1 MKKQMKMKAIIA
13 AVALAVSPLAMAT
26 NYSGTTTIGAGQTVT
41 IDNSDTITQPSQ
53 FDLSD
58 GGVLNITYSGM
69 NTSYN
74 PNLGVVK
81 ANGGTIDDTTEDYG
95 GYTISGGTGFVAD
108 QNTGTLTMDTTSTD
122 SPENAAP
129 NIEGNQSL
137 EANSLIMAGPDS
149 QVLDFGASGV
159 NTTEDLAGGIVMGD
173 AQTADQT
180 YGITEDENSDVT
192 LGNLSIDGSGFITA
206 ASNGSNGSNTSS
218 LDIENGDLDVSGPDG
233 LTVTAAYDSDLTVN
247 LNGSTVDVPDGIN
260 FISEEASATAGTALN
275 IDAENATFDAGTSV
289 NLDAEISNG
298 APAGTLDP
306 VLNADLNDSTIESNL
321 DIETNAESQTPN
333 VNVNANN
340 LTVDGNL
347 SVSGIQGGN
356 DVIFNSDG
364 GSFGSIDSLEGGA
377 TLNLQSVSVGSQT
390 VNPGNAA
397 EGSIDLIGGTLN
409 ANDVSDTGETTMYG
423 GNLNIQSGGMSA
435 NSYQQYGGNLSFL
448 MTPNSMSKLTATD
461 GYDISGGDVL
471 INAAT
476 GKYSAGLSSPFL
488 QSAAGAKNTF
498 SPTNVYYVYNGADS
512 SKIDGFGAS
521 IYSTSDSESVCL
533 GGNCGTSTPTPTPSS
548 PSSPSPSPSPAPTPE
563 PAPIKVQVV
572 TPVQET
578 QKTVVSAPNLTF
590 TQVKDASQTL
600 VSTGVVGGGP
610 RGLWFKGMGG
620 TQSQSGGYHGAN
632 YGIITGYGFSVGQQ
646 KRDVA
651 GIAFSAGQSGLGTGS
666 QNYAKASDYALWAY
680 GTYYPNA
687 SRDWKFA
694 GTVGAGLSSNTV
706 SSTSLGLPQIANF
719 GGHFISSEIRASY
732 WNTLDGFTISPRLS
746 LGYTQSWTNGFTTK
760 GGSFLDVH
768 VSSASSGQFYIEPA
782 VLVGKELSVNQGKYT
797 LFPQIRAGIV
807 ENIGTEPSAMV
818 SSGQVAAQVAGLGYP
833 HTQGMAE
840 VRLDMTSHTKDT
852 NGLSGNLAVRQ
863 LFGGGA
869 SSTEAIATL
878 KYRW

>member
-1 MKKQMKMKAIIA
+1 MKKQMKIKAVVV
-13 AVALAVSPLAMAT
+13 AVALAVSPLALAT
-26 NYSGTTTIGAGQTVT
+26 NYTGTTSIGAGQTVT

-58 GGVLNITYSGM
+58 SGVLNITYSGL

-149 QVLDFGASGV
+149 QVLDFGAAGET
-159 NTTEDLAGGIVMGD
+159 TTEDLAGGIIMGD

-356 DVIFNSDG
+356 DVILNSDG

-533 GGNCGTSTPTPTPSS
+533 GGNCGTTTPTPTPTPST
-548 PSSPSPSPSPAPTPE
+548 PSSPSPTPT
-563 PAPIKVQVV
+563 PAPIKVHVV
-572 TPVQET
+572 TPVQEASSTLSNTPALSIKQAHDT
-578 QKTVVSAPNLTF
+578 QNAII
-590 TQVKDASQTL
+590 
-600 VSTGVVGGGP
+600 STGIVGGGP
-610 RGLWFKGMGG
+610 RGLWVKGLGG
-620 TQSQSGGYHGAN
+620 FSSQGNYSGAN
-632 YGIITGYGFSVGQQ
+632 YSLLAGYGLSVGKQ

-651 GIAFSAGQSGLGTGS
+651 GIAFSTGNAAVGTNSDNYTSGT
-666 QNYAKASDYALWAY
+666 DYGLWLY

-687 SRDWKFA
+687 SKNWKVT
-694 GTVGAGLSSNTV
+694 GTIGGGLSSNTV
-706 SSTSLGLPQIANF
+706 DTTALGLSQIA
-719 GGHFISSEIRASY
+719 HFDGSFAGAEVRASY
-732 WNTLDGFTISPRLS
+732 WKNLDGFVVSPRLS
-746 LGYTQSWTNGFTTK
+746 VGYDQSWDNAYSTH

-768 VSSASSGQFYIEPA
+768 IHSQSSGQFMVSPA
-782 VLVGKELSVNQGKYT
+782 ILIGKKFNYQTRAGNHT
-797 LFPQIRAGIV
+797 LFPQLRLGMV
-807 ENIGTEPSAMV
+807 ENIGPNPSSTV
-818 SSGQVAAQVAGLGYP
+818 SSGQAVGQIEGLQYP

-840 VRLDMTSHTKDT
+840 VRLNVISHTKYT
-852 NGLSGNLAVRQ
+852 QGLSANVSAKE

-869 SSTEAIATL
+869 SSTEFVAAL